1 VVSPS
6 RGPPPLQ
13 LEAILAGLDP
23 NTALAVEV
31 AESIDSTNDELS
43 RRAGRGDIHRHVLIA
58 ERQIAGRGR
67 RGRPWTSVA
76 GGSLTFSIGWRFD
89 QGAGQLG
96 GVTLAAGLA
105 IVRALEATG
114 YRAIALKWPND
125 LVHRGSKLGGV
136 LVELAGNSPGP
147 SLAIVGVG
155 INVLLPAHARRGIE
169 QSVTDLA
176 TVSGDDQIDRN
187 ALLACILGELAIVL
201 EAFARDGFEPLRAA
215 WELRHAFQR
224 KRVEVSLP
232 DGNSMRG
239 EVAGVDAGGALLLDE
254 GGRRL
259 RLVSG
264 EVSLARLE
272 R

>member
-1 VVSPS
+1 MPE
-6 RGPPPLQ
+6 L
-13 LEAILAGLDP
+13 
-23 NTALAVEV
+23 TLAV
-31 AESIDSTNDELS
+31 
-43 RRAGRGDIHRHVLIA
+43 
-58 ERQIAGRGR
+58 
-67 RGRPWTSVA
+67 
-76 GGSLTFSIGWRFD
+76 
-89 QGAGQLG
+89 
-96 GVTLAAGLA
+96 GLA
-105 IVRALEATG
+105 IARALEAMG
-114 YRAIALKWPND
+114 YRS
-125 LVHRGSKLGGV
+125 HRAQVAERSRPPGAKLGGV
-136 LVELAGNSPGP
+136 LVELAGSSPGP

-155 INVLLPAHARRGIE
+155 INVLLPAHARAGIE
-169 QSVTDLA
+169 QPVTDLA
-176 TVSGDDQIDRN
+176 TVLGNEAIDRN

-224 KRVEVSLP
+224 QRVEVSLP

-239 EVAGVDAGGALLLDE
+239 EVAGVDASGALLLDE